1 MCGKR
6 LNSAAKR
13 EKLVIVLQAL
23 IVIGRSY
30 DANNKQLRF
39 ACKKL
44 VGKTFLARIMNMS
57 ASISNTGS
65 HFWLGYREVK
75 NIDLCFLRSFG
86 PGCYEQV
93 IRRLGLMQQM
103 ENMGTF
109 VINPVKAL
117 MEARDK
123 YSTATAL
130 ARARLRVPE
139 TYVTESA
146 HWAYRKTQK
155 FKGIVSKPLIGSLGF
170 GAMKFEDPDLAFNA
184 YKTLEE
190 LGLPIHVQEYL
201 QNPQRDIRAF
211 VIGEKVVGAIYRVA
225 VKGNWKANISLGN
238 KPKSLRKVSKELEEL
253 ATKASKILGLIYAG
267 VDILETKDGPV
278 LLEVNGS
285 PSWQGLQNAS
295 GINVA
300 DLIVKHAIGYMKR

>member
-1 MCGKR
+1 M
-6 LNSAAKR
+6 
-13 EKLVIVLQAL
+13 QAL

-57 ASISNTGS
+57 ASISSKGS

-75 NIDLCFLRSFG
+75 DVDLCFLRSFG

-93 IRRLGLMQQM
+93 TRRLGLMQQM
-103 ENMGTF
+103 ENTGTA
-109 VINPVKAL
+109 VINPVRAL

-123 YSTATAL
+123 YSTATTL
-130 ARARLRVPE
+130 AKAGLRVPE
-139 TYVTESA
+139 TCVSESA
-146 HWAYRKTQK
+146 HWAYRKTRK
-155 FKGIVSKPLIGSLGF
+155 FKGIVSKPLVGSLGF
-170 GAMKFEDPDLAFNA
+170 GAMKFEDADLAFNA

-190 LGLPIHVQEYL
+190 LGLPIYVQEYL
-201 QNPQRDIRAF
+201 ENPRRDIRAF
-211 VIGEKVVGAIYRVA
+211 VIEEKVVGAIYRVA

-238 KPKSLRKVSKELEEL
+238 RPKSLKISNDLEEL
-253 ATKASKILGLIYAG
+253 AIKASKILGLIYAG
-267 VDILETKDGPV
+267 VDILETKDGLV

-285 PSWQGLQNAS
+285 PSWQGLRKAS

-300 DLIVKHAIGYMKR
+300 ELLVKHAVDSLKR